1 MPVEIIYKNRR
12 QGADRRNFP
21 ATDHAPERRS
31 GPDRRKL
38 EEKLKQL
45 LENDMK
51 NPNKEKQPSTSS
63 RSAAVILRKKDEGD
77 KGIAAKEPDERTGMR

>member
-21 ATDHAPERRS
+21 AADHAPDRRN

-38 EEKLKQL
+38 DEKLKQL
-45 LENDMK
+45 LENNMK
-51 NPNKEKQPSTSS
+51 NPNKEKPTTPSSS
-63 RSAAVILRKKDEGD
+63 TAVILRKKGEGD
-77 KGIAAKEPDERTGMR
+77 KGIADKEPNEKERD